1 MLSIKKYKRQIFRS
15 CRQIFRRKNKLGS
28 KLPNQFNTVAY
39 WRKNYKHVKNRNF
52 TEVNIKLNGSDDVRF
67 IAKYPSVLGWANP
80 PPRKILTGLDLL
92 FLSAKVKNVLR
103 NIPNIENM
111 DIACFADDADV
122 FIKEIM
128 NSKANKVVCFSLDK
142 KINPFKI
149 EESNQIGIVTNN
161 KNELVANGPFDII
174 ICYDFLEHTG
184 ESPENWLS
192 FMKNIRKT
200 NGPIYLRAHPF
211 NSRYHD
217 HNLANKAYSHLVFT
231 DSEKL
236 KIGCPSGKKPC
247 KELLTENEYFKLFY
261 SLELSI
267 IERNIIDHPI
277 EESFIN
283 SSMLSERIKATLN
296 KEMLFAEELSF
307 EYIDYLLA

>member
-1 MLSIKKYKRQIFRS
+1 MAISEEKLKKVIQLLNEVILYLKMNDDSKDLIDLQDLTNLKKMLKSNLWPNALSEEELKE
-15 CRQIFRRKNKLGS
+15 S
-28 KLPNQFNTVAY
+28 K
-39 WRKNYKHVKNRNF
+39 
-52 TEVNIKLNGSDDVRF
+52 EE
-67 IAKYPSVLGWANP
+67 
-80 PPRKILTGLDLL
+80 
-92 FLSAKVKNVLR
+92 KVKNVLM

-111 DIACFADDADV
+111 DIACFADDADI

-128 NSKANKVVCFSLDK
+128 KVKANKVVCFSLDK
-142 KINPFKI
+142 NINPFKI

-161 KNELVANGPFDII
+161 KNELVGNGPFDII

-277 EESFIN
+277 EEIFTN
-283 SSMLSERIKATLN
+283 SSMISEKIKATLN

>member
-1 MLSIKKYKRQIFRS
+1 MAISEEKLKKVIQLLNEVILYLKMNDDSKDLIDLQDLTNLKKMLKSNLWPNALSEEELKE
-15 CRQIFRRKNKLGS
+15 S
-28 KLPNQFNTVAY
+28 K
-39 WRKNYKHVKNRNF
+39 
-52 TEVNIKLNGSDDVRF
+52 EE
-67 IAKYPSVLGWANP
+67 
-80 PPRKILTGLDLL
+80 
-92 FLSAKVKNVLR
+92 KVKNVLM

-111 DIACFADDADV
+111 DIACFADDADI

-128 NSKANKVVCFSLDK
+128 KAKANKVVCFSLDK
-142 KINPFKI
+142 NINPFKI

-161 KNELVANGPFDII
+161 KNELVGNGPFDII

-236 KIGCPSGKKPC
+236 KIGCPSGKKTC

-283 SSMLSERIKATLN
+283 SSMLSEKIKATLN

>member
-1 MLSIKKYKRQIFRS
+1 MAISEEKLKKVIQLLNEVILYLKINDDSKDLIDLQDLTNLKKMIKSNLWPNALSEEELKEPK
-15 CRQIFRRKNKLGS
+15 
-28 KLPNQFNTVAY
+28 
-39 WRKNYKHVKNRNF
+39 
-52 TEVNIKLNGSDDVRF
+52 EE
-67 IAKYPSVLGWANP
+67 
-80 PPRKILTGLDLL
+80 
-92 FLSAKVKNVLR
+92 KVKNVLR